1 MSSCSQESIQTSAD
15 NEKNGKEKS
24 PADELIQRQ
33 NHWDFLLLLDYQRV
47 PYSWVGIPQALSLV
61 YVHFPNIPTDN

>member
-47 PYSWVGIPQALSLV
+47 P
-61 YVHFPNIPTDN
+61 